1 VRYFDPATEFP
12 VLRLTSPEH
21 SSFLPAP
28 QQRVVSRRR
37 GFLLFASDRT
47 GSLQLFQMF
56 LNSGESR
63 LLTSATDL
71 DVSSATLAADERSV
85 FFFDGAS
92 LRQLSLA
99 TLRDREVYRVRE
111 GWRRAPGFGLSRNG
125 SDAVLVEAGDG
136 VWHLRLVP
144 LAAKIA
150 EASTA
155 GEWSVSISDPAA
167 RPGHEEIL
175 CREGRDSLWLLGYN
189 GQNRRPVPVAP
200 GRLGPAFWSADGE
213 AVMYL
218 NIPEAAGRLNA
229 VRECLPDTGGD
240 RTVASTSQFLSFAP
254 NGDGSVFVGASASKA
269 SPYILLL
276 LRVTRR
282 EFAICEHRASDPA
295 RVAPIFSPDSQR
307 IYFESDRHGRP
318 AIYSVAVDRLVASTE
333 A

>member
-1 VRYFDPATEFP
+1 V
-12 VLRLTSPEH
+12 VRLTSPEH

-47 GSLQLFQMF
+47 GSPQLFQMF

-63 LLTSATDL
+63 LLTAARDL

-92 LRQLSLA
+92 LRQLALA

-111 GWRRAPGFGLSRNG
+111 GWRRAPGFGLSRSG
-125 SDAVLVEAGDG
+125 SDAVLVEARDG
-136 VWHLRLVP
+136 VWHLRRVP
-144 LAAKIA
+144 LAAKSA

-155 GEWSVSISDPAA
+155 GEWSVSISDPAV

-189 GQNRRPVPVAP
+189 GQNRRPLTVAP

-218 NIPEAAGRLNA
+218 NIPEAAGKLNA

-254 NGDGSVFVGASASKA
+254 NGDGSVFVGASGSKA
-269 SPYILLL
+269 SPYVLLL

-318 AIYSVAVDRLVASTE
+318 AIYSVAVDRLVEQTDS
-333 A
+333 